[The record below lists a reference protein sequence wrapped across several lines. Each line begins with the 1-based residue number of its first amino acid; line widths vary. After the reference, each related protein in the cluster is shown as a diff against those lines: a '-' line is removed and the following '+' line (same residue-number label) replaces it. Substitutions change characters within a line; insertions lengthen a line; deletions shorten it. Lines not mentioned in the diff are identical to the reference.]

1 MAAAQPHRGRDEQ
14 KATAFSPLPFGT
26 SPSEPGLWQCPEWYL
41 PKRSFSSQRMLRSSL
56 PSVRLLVAELTRR
69 QEPGAKA
76 QSQYVAF
83 LLIHAHH
90 QLAQGLQEIS
100 PGREANCP
108 DLSRSK
114 GEDAG
119 CRREASPTPSMPL
132 GIPPGEG
139 SPCAREQQCG
149 MLQLRAASLGWLA
162 GGCFPPSPVGWRTL
176 RHPSGG

>member
-1 MAAAQPHRGRDEQ
+1 
-14 KATAFSPLPFGT
+14 
-26 SPSEPGLWQCPEWYL
+26 
-41 PKRSFSSQRMLRSSL
+41 MLRSSL

-100 PGREANCP
+100 PGREASCP

-119 CRREASPTPSMPL
+119 CRGEASPTSSVRL
-132 GIPPGEG
+132 GIPRGQAAPVPESSNGACCSSG
-139 SPCAREQQCG
+139 LPPSAG
-149 MLQLRAASLGWLA
+149 WLGAAFHHLQLA
-162 GGCFPPSPVGWRTL
+162 GGHCGIPAGDDPCHVFISPK
-176 RHPSGG
+176 